1 MIRTSI
7 SYSIVEVWRYR
18 EASDNETGVDLSLMK
33 ADALRTLEEE
43 IRLETDMMARYELDL
58 LKTVRPLSYQKFCR
72 LQRFVGKKSHVTSTK
87 SHHGDLSVL
96 F

>member
-1 MIRTSI
+1 
-7 SYSIVEVWRYR
+7 
-18 EASDNETGVDLSLMK
+18 MK

-58 LKTVRPLSYQKFCR
+58 LKTVRPLFSPHLADCNDWLK
-72 LQRFVGKKSHVTSTK
+72 KKSHVTSTK
-87 SHHGDLSVL
+87 SLHGDLSVE

>member
-58 LKTVRPLSYQKFCR
+58 LKTVRPLSYQKFFDSND
-72 LQRFVGKKSHVTSTK
+72 LLEKKVT
-87 SHHGDLSVL
+87 
-96 F
+96 